1 MRSIHRALTLAV
13 PLSIAAACGG
23 GGEAPPAEEA
33 PEPEPRGIVV
43 PDSTIET
50 DILTRFEADP
60 PLDVEGVDL
69 RVRSEDGEVTIIGT
83 VPSRK
88 EMSIAREVANS
99 VLGVQRVWL
108 DSLLVE
114 SETDVPAATGSRET

>member
-1 MRSIHRALTLAV
+1 MRSIYRALALAV
-13 PLSIAAACGG
+13 PLSIATACGG
-23 GGEAPPAEEA
+23 GGDEPTLEDV

-50 DILTRFEADP
+50 DITARLEADP
-60 PLDVEGVDL
+60 RLDVEGVDL

-114 SETDVPAATGSRET
+114 SETDVPSAANSRET

>member
-1 MRSIHRALTLAV
+1 MRSIYRELALAL

-23 GGEAPPAEEA
+23 GGEEPRLEEA
-33 PEPEPRGIVV
+33 AEPEPRGIVV

-50 DILTRFEADP
+50 DILARFEADP
-60 PLDVEGVDL
+60 RLDVEGVDL
-69 RVRSEDGEVTIIGT
+69 RVQSEDGEVTIIGT

-114 SETDVPAATGSRET
+114 SETDVPPAADSRET